1 MPHTP
6 GGTKCVLWV
15 GGEPRKTTTVNGTV
29 SLKPLY
35 KGQVGSVR
43 GTCRY
48 LLLFYSS
55 NDGTAQT
62 ELDDTRLD
70 ESIAA
75 HNFAVLKQSPEEQ
88 LAQLNKA
95 LEKAKAD
102 VTEFTTLPVAGKAD
116 LRRPRRV

>member
-1 MPHTP
+1 M
-6 GGTKCVLWV
+6 LRV
-15 GGEPRKTTTVNGTV
+15 GGKPRKTTTVYGTV
-29 SLKPLY
+29 PLKPLY

-43 GTCRY
+43 GACRY
-48 LLLFYSS
+48 LLLFCSS
-55 NDGTAQT
+55 NDDTAQT
-62 ELDDTRLD
+62 ELDDTRHD
-70 ESIAA
+70 ESIAT
-75 HNFAVLKQSPEEQ
+75 HNLAVLKQSLEDQ